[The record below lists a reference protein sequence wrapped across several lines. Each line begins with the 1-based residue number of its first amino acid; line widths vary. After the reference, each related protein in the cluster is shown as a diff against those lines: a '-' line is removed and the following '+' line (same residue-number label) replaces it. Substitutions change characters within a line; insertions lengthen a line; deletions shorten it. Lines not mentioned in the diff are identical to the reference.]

1 MTRKVS
7 HRTRLRTLQ
16 LIGRTY
22 TSVGRAKLMMIPV
35 ILSGGSGTRL
45 WPVSRESFPKPFM
58 RLGGKL
64 SLLQQTLRR
73 ALPLADMGKAAIVTN
88 HEYSFKSRDEVER
101 LPGSKAITVTQLLE
115 PMGRNTAPAIAV
127 AALWALEQTP
137 DAVLLVLPADHLIPD
152 EAEFQSAAR
161 NAGKLA
167 ADGSFVLF
175 GILPTAPET
184 GFGYIEAGEVI
195 AGGKGRKVLRFV
207 EKPNAERAMQFLQA
221 GNFAWNSG
229 MFCFR
234 ADAYLRALDEHAA
247 QVGSTSRQAWAATPD
262 RGNPDRVTLDSKSF
276 ALCPNISVDYAVME
290 RANNVVVLPTSFHW
304 SDIGSWKAVADQL
317 EADGSG
323 NTTLGETMLV
333 DTRNTHIQSEGRL
346 VATVGVDDLLVIDT
360 PDALLVARKSASQQ
374 VKEVVSQL
382 KLRGHE
388 SARLHRTVNRP
399 WGTYT
404 VLQEGPRFKIK
415 RIEVKPGSSLS
426 LQMHHHRSE
435 HWIVVSGTARIS
447 CDDKSMLISANESTY
462 IPIGAKHRL
471 ENPGVLDLVMIEVQ
485 CGDYLGEDD
494 IVRFSDIY
502 GRAVTPHG

>member
-1 MTRKVS
+1 M
-7 HRTRLRTLQ
+7 L
-16 LIGRTY
+16 
-22 TSVGRAKLMMIPV
+22 IPV

-58 RLGGKL
+58 RLGGKF
-64 SLLQQTLRR
+64 SLLQQTLKR
-73 ALPLADMGKAAIVTN
+73 ALPLAEMGRAAIVTN
-88 HEYSFKSRDEVER
+88 HEYAFKSREEVER
-101 LPGSKAITVTQLLE
+101 LPGSKAIAVTQLLE
-115 PMGRNTAPAIAV
+115 PMGRNTAPAIAI
-127 AALWALEQTP
+127 AAHWALAQSP

-152 EAEFQSAAR
+152 ESAFQEAAR
-161 NAGKLA
+161 QAAAIA

-184 GFGYIEAGEVI
+184 GFGYIEAGDAIDVGQ
-195 AGGKGRKVLRFV
+195 ARTVARFV
-207 EKPNAERAMQFLQA
+207 EKPNAERALQFLQA
-221 GNFAWNSG
+221 GNFFWNSG

-234 ADAYLRALDEHAA
+234 ADSLLRAMAQYAPEIGKAVEHAWS
-247 QVGSTSRQAWAATPD
+247 QTPD
-262 RGNPDRVTLDSKSF
+262 QSNTDRITLDSKSF
-276 ALCPNISVDYAVME
+276 AQCPSISIDYAVME
-290 RANNVVVLPTSFHW
+290 RAENVVVLPTLFHW

-317 EADGSG
+317 EADSSG
-323 NTTLGETMLV
+323 NTTLGQTMLV
-333 DTRNTHIQSEGRL
+333 DTRNTHIQSEDRL

-360 PDALLVARKSASQQ
+360 PDALLIARKSASQQ

-382 KLRGHE
+382 KIRGHE
-388 SARLHRTVNRP
+388 STRLHRTVNRP

-415 RIEVKPGSSLS
+415 RIEVKPGASLS

-435 HWIVVSGTARIS
+435 HWIVVSGTARIR
-447 CDDKSMLISANESTY
+447 CDETNMLVSANESTY

-502 GRAVTPHG
+502 GRVETPKV